1 MNRKLSRDKTMELL
15 FGMTLSKDTTE
26 EAIEGFVENYE
37 GDIKEIDLTYV
48 KQALIGI
55 ENNKE
60 AIDKII
66 TENLHNWKLDRV
78 PKVNLSILRLA
89 TYELL
94 YDEQVPRAVVI
105 NEALEI
111 TRRYSDEKS
120 VSFING
126 VLDKIDS
133 AEWWRM
139 KVGLVYGQNYKW

>member
-37 GDIKEIDLTYV
+37 GDIKDIDLTYV

-60 AIDKII
+60 AIDTII
-66 TENLHNWKLDRV
+66 AENLHNWKIDRIS
-78 PKVNLSILRLA
+78 KVNLSILRLA

-94 YDEQVPRAVVI
+94 YDEQVPRPVVI

-126 VLDKIDS
+126 VLDKIK
-133 AEWWRM
+133 E
-139 KVGLVYGQNYKW
+139 N

>member
-26 EAIEGFVENYE
+26 EVIEGFIENYE
-37 GDIKEIDLTYV
+37 GDIKDIDLTYV

-55 ENNKE
+55 QHNIE

-66 TENLHNWKLDRV
+66 TENLHNWKLDRIS
-78 PKVNLSILRLA
+78 KVNLSILRLA

-126 VLDKIDS
+126 VLDKII
-133 AEWWRM
+133 EI
-139 KVGLVYGQNYKW
+139 

>member
-26 EAIEGFVENYE
+26 EAIEGFLENYE

-126 VLDKIDS
+126 VLDKIK
-133 AEWWRM
+133 E
-139 KVGLVYGQNYKW
+139 V

>member
-15 FGMTLSKDTTE
+15 FGMSLSKDTTE

-55 ENNKE
+55 DNNKE
-60 AIDKII
+60 AIDAVIS
-66 TENLHNWKLDRV
+66 ENLHNWKIDRIS
-78 PKVNLSILRLA
+78 KVNLSILRLA

-126 VLDKIDS
+126 VLDKIK
-133 AEWWRM
+133 E
-139 KVGLVYGQNYKW
+139 N

>member
-1 MNRKLSRDKTMELL
+1 MKSGIKTLAIWLILGFIFIGLLSAVFNNSDTKMSYSELLSRINT
-15 FGMTLSKDTTE
+15 
-26 EAIEGFVENYE
+26 

-60 AIDKII
+60 AIDAII
-66 TENLHNWKLDRV
+66 TENLHNWKLERV
-78 PKVNLSILRLA
+78 SKVNLSILRLA

-133 AEWWRM
+133 T
-139 KVGLVYGQNYKW
+139 K